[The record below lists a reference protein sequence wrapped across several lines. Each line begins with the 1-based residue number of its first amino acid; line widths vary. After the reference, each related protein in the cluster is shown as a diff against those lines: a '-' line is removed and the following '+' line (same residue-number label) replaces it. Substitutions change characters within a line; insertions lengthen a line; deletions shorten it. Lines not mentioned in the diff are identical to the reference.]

1 MSEPNEEMNDNQ
13 YDVIVVGAGNAAMCA
28 AFSAHEQGANV
39 AMLER
44 APEEEAGG
52 NSRYT
57 AGALRFAHNGLQD
70 ILQLVELTDEEI
82 ETSDFGT
89 YTTDQFYDGHV

>member
-1 MSEPNEEMNDNQ
+1 MIG
-13 YDVIVVGAGNAAMCA
+13 VIGASSGIGAAIA
-28 AFSAHEQGANV
+28 QALYEQGAKV

-70 ILQLVELTDEEI
+70 ILQLLEHLLV
-82 ETSDFGT
+82 GK
-89 YTTDQFYDGHV
+89 